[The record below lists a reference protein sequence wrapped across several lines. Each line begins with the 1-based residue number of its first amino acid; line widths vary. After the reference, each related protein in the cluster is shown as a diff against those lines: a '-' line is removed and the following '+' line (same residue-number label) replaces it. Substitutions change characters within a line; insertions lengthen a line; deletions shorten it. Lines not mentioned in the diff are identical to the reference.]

1 MSLEEFKHYH
11 AKTIAQLWSG
21 IELRYGVSESEFA
34 ERLYLSVSKAGEL
47 TSPDRGTRFFLTI
60 KTSELCL
67 VMGCERGDEAAWLDF
82 DTGYRQGMH
91 AAARALTRDDAE
103 AEDLTQSLMGDLY
116 GVRLDGDQRSSK
128 FQHYSGRGS
137 LGGWLRAVVYQC
149 FIDRKRRTTRLEQA
163 GEADEFERLAARVE
177 NPLVTPAAR
186 PDQIEDDRL
195 RHATEEALAQ
205 GLAAL
210 DERDRLLLN
219 YYFFKALTL
228 KEIGV
233 LMRVHEAT
241 ISRWL
246 QRALK
251 QARQKTEQILQ
262 RDYGLRRAEVT
273 ECLQL
278 AAESEIDVRRLLG
291 ETETSSAGSR
301 SVG

>member
-1 MSLEEFKHYH
+1 MSLEEFKLHH

-21 IELRYGVSESEFA
+21 IQLRYGVSESDFA
-34 ERLYLSVSKAGEL
+34 QRLYLAASKAGEL
-47 TSPDRGTRFFLTI
+47 TSSDRGTRFFLSI
-60 KTSELCL
+60 KAAELCL
-67 VMGCERGDEAAWLDF
+67 VLACERGDETAWLEF

-91 AAARALTRDDAE
+91 SAARALTRDDAE

-116 GVRLDGDQRSSK
+116 GVRLDGDKRSSK
-128 FQHYSGRGS
+128 FLHNTGRGS

-149 FIDRKRRTTRLEQA
+149 FIDRKRRTTRLEQP
-163 GEADEFERLAARVE
+163 GEADAFERLAARAE
-177 NPLVTPAAR
+177 SPLVTPPAR
-186 PDQIEDDRL
+186 PDQIEDNRL

-205 GLAAL
+205 SLAAL

-228 KEIGV
+228 KQIGV

-262 RDYGLRRAEVT
+262 RNYGLRRAEVT